1 MTSKWNADD
10 LVSVRSENLD
20 RYKRNFLKQAVCELR
35 FPTLMELGDPRPPAA
50 LVAALRKEYPHL
62 ELANEVTIGIGGG
75 IPGSNNTHLFRS
87 AKLTW
92 TVSLKQSALSIE
104 TTAYTGFPN
113 MKERILRVVEAASKI
128 IDSDFFTRVGLR
140 YINVID
146 SEEDPTD
153 GWVNSDLVQ
162 PLLSQQFSGLHDYAG
177 RMQLVA
183 DDGGCL
189 LQHGIRL
196 KQPLRDGKAVPPEY
210 LLDIDS
216 FRNDV
221 SISDIESALDA
232 MHAQVFNVFD
242 WAIGIKAREYLSR
255 EKS

>member
-1 MTSKWNADD
+1 MSSRWNADD

-35 FPTLMELGDPRPPAA
+35 FPTLMELGDPKPPVA

-75 IPGSNNTHLFRS
+75 IPGSNNTHIFRS
-87 AKLTW
+87 GKLTW

-104 TTAYTGFPN
+104 TTAYAGFPT
-113 MKERILRVVEAASKI
+113 MKERVLSVVNAASKI

-146 SEEDPTD
+146 SGEDPAD
-153 GWVNSDLVQ
+153 GWVNPDLVR
-162 PLLSQQFSGLHDYAG
+162 PLLSRQFSGVHEYAG

-189 LQHGIRL
+189 LQHGVRL
-196 KQPLRDGKAVPPEY
+196 KQPQRDGKAVAPEY

-216 FRNDV
+216 FRNEV
-221 SISDIESALDA
+221 AVTDIELALDT
-232 MHAQVFNVFD
+232 MHAQVFDVFD
-242 WAIGIKAREYLSR
+242 WAIGAKARQYLSE